1 MFFHILDDQ
10 NRRQKVFVDVFLPQ
24 TRLDFLNT
32 GLLYI
37 NIGISCL
44 FWPLTITISPT
55 LRSQSPS
62 ILYSLHKISNK
73 ITISNHTTKA
83 KRRKKK
89 KSPKYWNKKSNH
101 LAIDEVIGA
110 QRISAIEMA
119 ELRGVGEGTS
129 IPCDDIKEIYGGR
142 ELFGDM
148 REGRISRGG
157 TVWRAFRV
165 VEASGGVMFWLC
177 RVSMIGGVKG

>member
-89 KSPKYWNKKSNH
+89 KKALNIEIRSQITWPQMKLLERRGSVRLRWPNCEELAKGQAFLATTSKKS
-101 LAIDEVIGA
+101 
-110 QRISAIEMA
+110 MA
-119 ELRGVGEGTS
+119 GESSLET
-129 IPCDDIKEIYGGR
+129 CV
-142 ELFGDM
+142 
-148 REGRISRGG
+148 REG
-157 TVWRAFRV
+157 FRV
-165 VEASGGVMFWLC
+165 GGQCEGRFAWWRPAAV
-177 RVSMIGGVKG
+177 